1 MAQFNSTIKDL
12 KATFFDVFADHVSEL
27 AQMIEIIA
35 NNQAQDVIKMESDI
49 FQRIILLNKAAGN
62 VKSLMVD
69 VNNLNSVKGIDL
81 GGNVKQKSAPV
92 VASNVAKPV
101 EQAPQQEKMVPQA
114 KMPVSPAVDANKAM
128 PQQTVTSNSGGNS
141 FPNNSTPAPLKVVN
155 TVSPSATSVA
165 PPSGNV
171 VAPVSTVSDN
181 SLPNAVNNQ
190 VLASNAGGALKKAS
204 FKFIKNSDSKV
215 KAILVNER
223 QYNKLKDSFVTQAR
237 SLDFGVVAKNSN
249 VSKEK
254 IEELMK
260 KASALYREG
269 KVKEAQALYAEIS
282 SMNKALKE
290 QGEKSNVLIKKAA

>member
-81 GGNVKQKSAPV
+81 GNGKQKSAPG
-92 VASNVAKPV
+92 VASNVAKSV
-101 EQAPQQEKMVPQA
+101 EQVPQQEKMVPQA
-114 KMPVSPAVDANKAM
+114 KVPVSPAVDVNKAM
-128 PQQTVTSNSGGNS
+128 PQQTATSNSGGNS

-190 VLASNAGGALKKAS
+190 VLAPNAGGALKKAS

-223 QYNKLKDSFVTQAR
+223 QYNKLKASFVTQAR